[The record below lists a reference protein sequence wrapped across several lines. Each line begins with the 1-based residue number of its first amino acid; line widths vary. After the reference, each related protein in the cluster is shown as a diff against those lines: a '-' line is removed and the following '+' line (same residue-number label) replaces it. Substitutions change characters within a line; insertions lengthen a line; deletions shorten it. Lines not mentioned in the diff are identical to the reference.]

1 MKDSEQ
7 QIEVLIDLLE
17 QMVLVVKES
26 RKEVES
32 SRELIKDL
40 MQHNALYCR
49 FVEERFSVDETEIAA
64 DFDEW
69 IGQFSEEELHQFA
82 KDGMPDRDNMES
94 PAEKNDAETPE
105 ALYTI
110 DEIMSELEPPE
121 EGSSK

>member
-82 KDGMPDRDNMES
+82 KDGMPDRDNMEP
-94 PAEKNDAETPE
+94 PAEKNDAAEPE
-105 ALYTI
+105 GLYTI

>member
-1 MKDSEQ
+1 MKDAEEQ
-7 QIEVLIDLLE
+7 NEILIDILE
-17 QMVLVVKES
+17 QMVLVMKES

-69 IGQFSEEELHQFA
+69 IEQFSEEELQQFA
-82 KDGMPDRDNMES
+82 KDGMPDRDSMEPPS
-94 PAEKNDAETPE
+94 EKNDAEVPE

-110 DEIMSELEPPE
+110 DEIMSELEPPK
-121 EGSSK
+121 EGHDD

>member
-69 IGQFSEEELHQFA
+69 IGQFGEEELHQFA
-82 KDGMPDRDNMES
+82 KDGMPDRNNMEP
-94 PAEKNDAETPE
+94 PAEKNDAAEPE
-105 ALYTI
+105 GLYTI

-121 EGSSK
+121 

>member
-1 MKDSEQ
+1 MKDAEEQ
-7 QIEVLIDLLE
+7 NEILIDILE
-17 QMVLVVKES
+17 QMVLVMKES

-69 IGQFSEEELHQFA
+69 IEQFSEEELQQFA
-82 KDGMPDRDNMES
+82 KDGMPDRDNMEPPS
-94 PAEKNDAETPE
+94 EKNDAEIPE
-105 ALYTI
+105 AFYTI
-110 DEIMSELEPPE
+110 DEIMRELEPPK
-121 EGSSK
+121 EGHDD

>member
-69 IGQFSEEELHQFA
+69 IEQFSEEELQQFA
-82 KDGMPDRDNMES
+82 KDGMPDRDNMEP
-94 PAEKNDAETPE
+94 PAEKNDAETPD

-110 DEIMSELEPPE
+110 DEIMSELEPPK
-121 EGSSK
+121 EGHDD